1 MGMII
6 NIDEALKQR
15 THYNV
20 LREPL
25 NKMLQDQQEAWEKS
39 NPIDLL
45 FNRGTLSTFQ
55 ETYTSSIGFAHAFA
69 ETADFTVGP
78 IFNTAEGF
86 SATYRTRT
94 FQGGFIITQQTLEDG
109 QMGKAKDDASAF
121 VKRWHGDIVEYAM
134 KAISGGFGSA
144 VEWGSKANGGVS
156 RIKLESADTPDG
168 DITNGTKN
176 PLFYKEHTIVRREEM
191 EDAEFNAGKQSNIF
205 RAEVGIGTNDAGQVA
220 KLADFIHQV
229 ISKMENYLD
238 DNGKIAGVFGSKD
251 IVCGND
257 PHLVA
262 ALNAAVSMET
272 FGEMPNTAYKR
283 ASVNSTPYLNAIP
296 QCANG
301 AGFFIVDKGYN
312 AENHGPEFT
321 ERVSFTL
328 DVHNLTRPSGVAYD
342 GRQRFDINTASWRGI
357 VYCYL
362 GTPSSNSGDWNHTSK
377 FTLINVLPTIAKPV
391 SVVGTVTTK
400 EEA

>member
-6 NIDEALKQR
+6 NIDQALKQR

-25 NKMLQDQQEAWEKS
+25 NQMLQDRQEAWEQS

-45 FNRGTLSTFQ
+45 FNRGTMSTFQ

-109 QMGKAKDDASAF
+109 QMGKAKDDANAF

-134 KAISGGFGSA
+134 KAISGGFGETVTWSS
-144 VEWGSKANGGVS
+144 EANGGVS
-156 RIKLESADTPDG
+156 RIKLESADTTDG
-168 DITNGTKN
+168 DITTATKN
-176 PLFYKEHTIVRREEM
+176 PLFSKQHTIVKREGM
-191 EDAEFNAGKQSNIF
+191 TTEDIQAAYQSNIF
-205 RAEVGIGTNDAGQVA
+205 KANVGIGTNDPGQIA

-229 ISKMENYLD
+229 ISTMENYTD

-251 IVCGND
+251 IVCGNN
-257 PHLVA
+257 PRLVA
-262 ALNAAVSMET
+262 ALNAAMSMEM
-272 FGEMPNTAYKR
+272 FGEIPNAGYKR
-283 ASVNSTPYLNAIP
+283 AVVKSTPYLNAIP
-296 QCANG
+296 QCKDG
-301 AGFFIVDKGYN
+301 AGFFIVDKEYN
-312 AENHGPEFT
+312 ASNHGPEFT
-321 ERVSFTL
+321 ERVPFTL
-328 DVHNLTRPSGVAYD
+328 DVHDLTRPSGVAYD
-342 GRQRFDINTASWRGI
+342 GRQRFDINVAAWRGI
-357 VYCYL
+357 AYCYI
-362 GTPSSNSGDWNHTSK
+362 GTEFGSGWNAESK
-377 FTLINVLPTIAKPV
+377 FTNIDVAATLVKPV
-391 SVVGTVTTK
+391 TIVGKVDTSA
-400 EEA
+400 EA